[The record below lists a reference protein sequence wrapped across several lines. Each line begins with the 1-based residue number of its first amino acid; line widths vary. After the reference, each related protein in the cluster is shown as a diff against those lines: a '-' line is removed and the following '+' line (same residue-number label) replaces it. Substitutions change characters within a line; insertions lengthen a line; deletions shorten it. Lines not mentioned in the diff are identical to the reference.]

1 MHHIIVKFLLLLVAV
16 VELTRLPVA
25 VLANR
30 EVMEAALLVV
40 TDILMIPIRKEEKAE
55 LRVLA
60 VQARALDLLDKVV
73 HKQRQIF
80 QVTHLPLVAVV
91 GMVAEPH
98 ILQLAVAEAALVISE
113 VFLAVLCQQA
123 YAQEMA
129 MPQLL

>member
-1 MHHIIVKFLLLLVAV
+1 MHHIIVTFLLLLAAV

-73 HKQRQIF
+73 HKLLEEKVFIVQQ
-80 QVTHLPLVAVV
+80 QVHMVKLMMVLVVKVV
-91 GMVAEPH
+91 IQV
-98 ILQLAVAEAALVISE
+98 
-113 VFLAVLCQQA
+113 
-123 YAQEMA
+123 
-129 MPQLL
+129 

>member
-60 VQARALDLLDKVV
+60 VQARALDLLDKVD
-73 HKQRQIF
+73 
-80 QVTHLPLVAVV
+80 L
-91 GMVAEPH
+91 
-98 ILQLAVAEAALVISE
+98 
-113 VFLAVLCQQA
+113 
-123 YAQEMA
+123 
-129 MPQLL
+129 